1 MKKTM
6 QILMALAA
14 LGLLSSPA
22 MASDVPDAAKL
33 FNKKCK
39 MCHAMDKKKVGP
51 AINSMNVDAAAL
63 RDTITQGR
71 KAMPE
76 FGHRLSAEE
85 IDALVVLIQ
94 ENHAK

>member
-1 MKKTM
+1 MKKIM

-22 MASDVPDAAKL
+22 MASDVPDAANL

-51 AINSMNVDAAAL
+51 AVNGMNVDATVL

-71 KAMPE
+71 KTMPE

-94 ENHAK
+94 DNHAK